1 MGQRPTGAGA
11 PARSIRQIGQRPA
24 GATPRVA
31 QTAAGI
37 RQVTPGAPALQGQP
51 PSQAQVAQTQAQ
63 VQATQAQTQVQTA
76 QNQMQAAQGQVQAG
90 AVTTAMAG
98 PIGSPTPIAATG
110 PTVASNAMDIQPG
123 CAAPISYFYTTN
135 NYIMDEKSDLSI
147 FNPSKGTLGTTST
160 PVVPYESKINI

>member
-1 MGQRPTGAGA
+1 M
-11 PARSIRQIGQRPA
+11 GQRPA

-37 RQVTPGAPALQGQP
+37 RQITPGAPALQGQP
-51 PSQAQVAQTQAQ
+51 ASQAQVAQTQSQ

-98 PIGSPTPIAATG
+98 PIGSPTPIAAAG
-110 PTVASNAMDIQPG
+110 PTVASNAMDIQPA
-123 CAAPISYFYTTN
+123 AAPISYFYTTN

-147 FNPSKGTLGTTST
+147 LNPSKGTLGTTST